1 MYLHIGQETI
11 IKTQDIIGI
20 FDLDTSTVSK
30 STRNY
35 LSKKEKEKK
44 VYTICFDLPRSFVVT
59 FNEKDGERV
68 YISQLSSQ
76 TLLKRFGK
84 FSLGNF

>member
-11 IKTQDIIGI
+11 IKTQDIVGI

-30 STRNY
+30 ATRDY
-35 LSKKEKEKK
+35 LSKMEKEKK
-44 VYTICFDLPRSFVVT
+44 VYTICSDLPRSFVVT
-59 FNEKDGERV
+59 FNDKQGEKI

-76 TLLKRFGK
+76 TLLKRSGK
-84 FSLGNF
+84 FSV